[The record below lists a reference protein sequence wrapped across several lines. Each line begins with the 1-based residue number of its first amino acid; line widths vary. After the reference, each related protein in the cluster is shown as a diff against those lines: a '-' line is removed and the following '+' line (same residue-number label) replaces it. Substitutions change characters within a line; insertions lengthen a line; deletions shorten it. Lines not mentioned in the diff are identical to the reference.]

1 MKEKDED
8 MNEQKPL
15 VFFFFLSL
23 SPRGTGQTWVS
34 EMEKSGSA
42 KTQGINEWF
51 GRDQRKS
58 TGKMRPK
65 EEESYETHFF
75 LNWATSA
82 ETHSNA
88 HKMRQVAHPHLTW
101 GTAYATLRFR
111 RFDAIS
117 SHLCVFCSRPPFLS
131 LRSPVT

>member
-1 MKEKDED
+1 

-58 TGKMRPK
+58 TGKKRPK
-65 EEESYETHFF
+65 GRGKLRDSLFPELGDVGRDAQQRPQNET
-75 LNWATSA
+75 
-82 ETHSNA
+82 
-88 HKMRQVAHPHLTW
+88 
-101 GTAYATLRFR
+101 G
-111 RFDAIS
+111 
-117 SHLCVFCSRPPFLS
+117 
-131 LRSPVT
+131 RSPPPHMGHSVRNTSLPQV